1 MTASVVPARP
11 AVNHAR
17 VPMSIRLCSLLVI
30 PVAIAVLPAAGAD
43 SAAIRLFNGKDFSNF
58 YTFVKGDGK
67 NKDPKGIFKVEDG
80 VIHVSGEV
88 YGYLATEK
96 EYENYHLTV
105 EFKWGEK
112 TYEPRK
118 DKARDSGVLL
128 HATGAD
134 KIWPQ
139 CIECQMIEGGTCDII
154 LVSGGRDKPTKISA
168 PAERRELNPNAP
180 GERVKT
186 QAWYSPN
193 APSLEFSNERINW
206 WGRDPKWTDVAGVR
220 GPKDV
225 ERPLGQWNVIEV
237 TAEGSSL
244 NYKLNGV
251 PMNGGTNANL
261 TKGKILLQSEGA
273 EVYFRKAEL
282 QPLR

>member
-1 MTASVVPARP
+1 MSM
-11 AVNHAR
+11 R
-17 VPMSIRLCSLLVI
+17 VSSFLVI
-30 PVAIAVLPAAGAD
+30 PAVVAVLAAIPAIGAD
-43 SAAIRLFNGKDFSNF
+43 PAVIHLFNGKDLTNL
-58 YTFVKGDGK
+58 YTYLGPAAKGGKPIGK
-67 NKDPKGIFKVEDG
+67 NADPKQVFQVEDG
-80 VIHVSGEV
+80 AIHVSGEV
-88 YGYLATEK
+88 YGYIATEK

-134 KIWPQ
+134 KVWPQ

-154 LVSGGRDKPTKISA
+154 LVSGGRDKPTKITA
-168 PAERRELNPNAP
+168 PVEQR
-180 GERVKT
+180 GK
-186 QAWYSPN
+186 QYYYSPN
-193 APSLEFSNERINW
+193 GPTREFANERINW
-206 WGRDPKWTDVAGVR
+206 FGRDPEWKDAAGYR

-225 ERPLGQWNVIEV
+225 ERPVGQWNVIECV
-237 TAEGSSL
+237 CDGSSI

-261 TKGKILLQSEGA
+261 TRGKILLQSEGA
-273 EVYFRKAEL
+273 EVYFRKAD
-282 QPLR
+282 LRQLGK